1 LFCENKQKSE
11 SKGCCSK
18 DKAHDHSEHVRG
30 AAPMTGA
37 RISAGKLVK
46 LVENSNFDPKVDL
59 LPFPEELKV
68 YQRRAS
74 YHVYVF
80 PTDLAWCC

>member
-1 LFCENKQKSE
+1 
-11 SKGCCSK
+11 
-18 DKAHDHSEHVRG
+18 
-30 AAPMTGA
+30 MTGA